1 MRAHL
6 AWCQRA
12 EDRRCLFHLR
22 LLFFIV
28 IVFVHWLRQ
37 LVRELD
43 DGSCVRVC
51 DVCVESC
58 IGDTNVTNGVEL
70 DFLPGGEG
78 KTPVMCR

>member
-12 EDRRCLFHLR
+12 EDRRCPFPSSAPLLHRHRLR
-22 LLFFIV
+22 
-28 IVFVHWLRQ
+28 HWLRQ